1 MTRGAAACVR
11 ARVHQSRRARLG
23 FRVVFSRD
31 PAVFLAGRCP
41 GGDGGGGGSPPRARI
56 ACLVMVEITYSYC
69 VCVRVPHAASVDRIL
84 MCDVLWF
91 VGLINGGES

>member
-69 VCVRVPHAASVDRIL
+69 VCTRAACGVSRSNPDVRCALV
-84 MCDVLWF
+84 CWF
-91 VGLINGGES
+91 N